1 MKSALTALLLV
12 IVACAGVVAET
23 SLQCPD
29 CRVVNVDRVVDG
41 DTFDTTR
48 GRVVRLFGVDT
59 PERGERCAS
68 EARQRLRKLAGGKV
82 RLEDGPRLTDRFGRV
97 LAYVYTVDGLSIDE
111 ILIREGLAT
120 AWSVDGQHR
129 DYLVGLERE
138 TKERGAGCLW

>member
-1 MKSALTALLLV
+1 MY
-12 IVACAGVVAET
+12 
-23 SLQCPD
+23 
-29 CRVVNVDRVVDG
+29 
-41 DTFDTTR
+41 TTR

-129 DYLVGLERE
+129 DDLVGLEKE
-138 TKERGAGCLW
+138 TKERGTGCLW